1 VAEVSFETR
10 LDGVGQ
16 SLAAARGPARRAA
29 ASGALAD
36 VDDTDNRRLSATWP
50 CAQPSV
56 VLNWTLLERRPRPAN
71 RPIAVA
77 VRPAPRRG
85 PSPLTAAIQRAFRP
99 RRSLGGWLANV
110 GRALQRA
117 AEGLLAAVLNIR

>member
-50 CAQPSV
+50 RAQPSV
-56 VLNWTLLERRPRPAN
+56 VLNWTLLERRRPAN
-71 RPIAVA
+71 RPVPEAR
-77 VRPAPRRG
+77 RPVPKRG
-85 PSPLTAAIQRAFRP
+85 PSPLTAAIQRAFLP
-99 RRSLGGWLANV
+99 RRGVGGWLGNL
-110 GRALQRA
+110 GRAFRRA
-117 AEGLLAAVLNIR
+117 AEGLLAAVLNVR